1 MNATFVENRSTDTAA
16 FGGML
21 DAVGGIATVALAIIG
36 LAGLVPEVLM
46 GVATIV
52 FGAALII
59 QAGALLSELSGIS
72 SSASAIA
79 ANAAADSLS
88 GGGVGV
94 MFMVGVAG
102 IVLGILA
109 LLGIT
114 PLVLCASALI
124 AFGGALLL
132 GSGSVRSVHQ
142 LQAAVR
148 RAGIATAPGAVTTS
162 GNELL
167 ASEMAAGSAGAQ
179 LLSGIAALVLG
190 IVALSGVSSLAL
202 VLVGL
207 LVIGASNILAG
218 GTLSGMMMGTMHREQ
233 TAATIR

>member
-1 MNATFVENRSTDTAA
+1 MNATYVENRSTDTAA

-21 DAVGGIATVALAIIG
+21 DAAGGIATVALAIIA

-46 GVATIV
+46 AIATIV
-52 FGAALII
+52 FGVTLIL
-59 QAGALLSELSGIS
+59 QAGALVSELSGIS
-72 SSASAIA
+72 SSPTAVAATAAS
-79 ANAAADSLS
+79 DSLS
-88 GGGVGV
+88 GGGVGM

-114 PLVLCASALI
+114 PLVLCAAALI
-124 AFGGALLL
+124 AFGAALML

-148 RAGIATAPGAVTTS
+148 RAGTVSATTQT
-162 GNELL
+162 NELL
-167 ASEMAAGSAGAQ
+167 ANEMAAGSAGAQ
-179 LLSGIAALVLG
+179 LLSGIAAIVLG
-190 IVALSGVSSLAL
+190 ILALSGVYSMPL

-207 LVIGASNILAG
+207 LVVGASNILAG
-218 GTLSGMMMGTMHREQ
+218 GALSGIMFGSSHREQ
-233 TAATIR
+233 TTTATIR

>member
-1 MNATFVENRSTDTAA
+1 MNATYMENRSTDTAA

-21 DAVGGIATVALAIIG
+21 DAAGGIATVALAIIA
-36 LAGLVPEVLM
+36 LAGVAPDVLM
-46 GVATIV
+46 AIATIV
-52 FGAALII
+52 FGAALIV
-59 QAGALLSELSGIS
+59 QAGALVAELSGIG
-72 SSASAIA
+72 SSATAIA
-79 ANAAADSLS
+79 ASAAADSLS

-124 AFGGALLL
+124 AFGAALLL

-142 LQAAVR
+142 LQSAVR
-148 RAGIATAPGAVTTS
+148 RAGAVVTRTQT
-162 GNELL
+162 NELL
-167 ASEMAAGSAGAQ
+167 ANEMASGSASAQ

-190 IVALSGVSSLAL
+190 IVGLTGVYSMAL

-207 LVIGASNILAG
+207 LVVGASNILAG
-218 GTLSGMMMGTMHREQ
+218 GALSGLVAGGTTPRE
-233 TAATIR
+233 TSATIR

>member
-1 MNATFVENRSTDTAA
+1 MNATYVENRSTETSA

-21 DAVGGIATVALAIIG
+21 DAAGGIATVALAIIG

-46 GVATIV
+46 GIATIV
-52 FGAALII
+52 FGVTLIV
-59 QAGALLSELSGIS
+59 QAGALLSEYSGITFPS
-72 SSASAIA
+72 TAVATSAAT
-79 ANAAADSLS
+79 DSLA

-94 MFMVGVAG
+94 MFMVGGAG

-114 PLVLCASALI
+114 PMVLCASALI
-124 AFGGALLL
+124 AFGGAMLL
-132 GSGSVRSVHQ
+132 GSSSVRHVHQ
-142 LQAAVR
+142 LQAAMR
-148 RAGIATAPGAVTTS
+148 RAGGVTTQ
-162 GNELL
+162 GVNEIL

-179 LLSGIAALVLG
+179 LLSGLAAIVLG
-190 IVALSGVSSLAL
+190 IIALSGVYSLAL

-218 GTLSGMMMGTMHREQ
+218 GALSGVMSGATRREQ
-233 TAATIR
+233 TVIR